1 MKYGQAISSAF
12 STLKSG
18 ALWGFAATTY
28 GAIAMLYAVLLGGA
42 AAIAGPS
49 GMAEALRDPASLGS
63 QLVAPLL
70 LLAGALTL
78 AVLITIPLSLIMHGG
93 FVHLADEILAGRPA
107 SMGQGWSFGARRMGR
122 TFGIDFLVGL
132 LTFLGSLVAMI
143 PFGVAVFGLAAS
155 SGGDTPGAGAFV
167 GICCG
172 YLVLLVFIVALS
184 LVAAAYESLA
194 IRYGLVG
201 GRTVGDALGSAW
213 TALKARWKNVLVF
226 SLIAMG
232 LGYAYNM
239 VASMV
244 TVPLQFLLMPGQFFS
259 TVTPSAEQLPRLFGA
274 YAILMVVSVFIAVP
288 WMVFRYSLWGAFF
301 RQLTGLDA
309 IAATPAPAAPVAP
322 VAPELPAPTTPP
334 APEPPAT
341 DA

>member
-28 GAIAMLYAVLLGGA
+28 GAIAMLHAVLLGGA

-49 GMAEALRDPASLGS
+49 GMAEALKDPTRFGS
-63 QLVAPLL
+63 ELIAPLL

-78 AVLITIPLSLIMHGG
+78 AILITIPLSLIMHGG
-93 FVHLADEILAGRPA
+93 FIHLADEALAGRHV
-107 SMGQGWSFGARRMGR
+107 SVGQGWSFGARRMGR

-132 LTFLGSLVAMI
+132 FTFVGSLVAMI
-143 PFGVAVFGLAAS
+143 PFGIAVFGLAAS
-155 SGGDTPGAGAFV
+155 SGSDTPGAGAIV

-184 LVAAAYESLA
+184 LVAAGYESLA

-201 GRTVGDALGSAW
+201 GRPVGDALGSAW
-213 TALKARWKNVLVF
+213 TALKARWKNVVVF

-232 LGYAYNM
+232 LGYAY
-239 VASMV
+239 SMATSV
-244 TVPLQFLLMPGQFFS
+244 ITVPLQFLLMPSRFFAS
-259 TVTPSAEQLPRLFGA
+259 ATPSAEQLPRMFGA
-274 YAILMVVSVFIAVP
+274 YAILVVVSVVISIP

-309 IAATPAPAAPVAP
+309 IADTPAP
-322 VAPELPAPTTPP
+322 PAPPTAPP
-334 APEPPAT
+334 V
-341 DA
+341 DV